1 MPSLELLLVDN
12 DPVFRMGFRS
22 MCQEFSSLKLVA
34 ETDLLTFWQA
44 CQVADNITSNNT
56 GNNTENTANTPG
68 KLLQE
73 LIPDQLNLII
83 LDIEVNN
90 LPEQLSTNMMPG
102 LSELSELSIINLCQ
116 QLKTKYPNLA
126 ILILT
131 ASQNLPLLLNIK
143 PYTNGYCPKGVDVN
157 ELIKCIKLATA
168 GKNYWFHLTVLENNQ
183 IVLNQSIDQPLNK
196 YNFSQNSRL
205 TTQNFLVNV
214 RKNLAA
220 SGIEEIES
228 ALKKINQEISEYR
241 ETFNQVPQASSK
253 NLTLWLNWLIM
264 TGQRR
269 ELLTAKWL
277 VSQMMPS
284 QTVLSSTAKQSPV
297 VSPENPLNGENSVG
311 NQINNHTNTQTN
323 NLINPPV
330 NNPINNNPV
339 NHSKN
344 TSLTKPINS
353 PVTIVNPQNLVNIA
367 NIRNV
372 LFDNTTKRLQS
383 NLSNLTKIPLEIDIL
398 RLGRKKELIYLA
410 LRQVEI
416 QLDELIF
423 SQVTPDQL
431 LDKRDQLLDNIWQAT
446 LTEFIG
452 KYYTLTVEKKTNFWQ
467 DGLVENIEVLPIL
480 LAEISVV
487 QTSILDKIPLV
498 HQLFSYLLFS
508 TPLVIDNETLLAD
521 DVRVMQR
528 AEFLL
533 QNLIL
538 QISNAVM
545 QPILNYFADVEEIKQ
560 KFYDRHL
567 LSTRE
572 IEKFRNNLSW
582 KYRLNQYFWEPQAI
596 FESSYNLLYLTDE
609 GMERITIYAPRR
621 DELVYLS
628 GVPLGVTLI
637 LETRDAIAPGLQ
649 ATLNFLGKGVVYLLT
664 QVIGKGIGLIG
675 RGIIQGVGSS
685 WQDIKQNKNKNK
697 SSKSPR

>member
-1 MPSLELLLVDN
+1 M
-12 DPVFRMGFRS
+12 
-22 MCQEFSSLKLVA
+22 A

-44 CQVADNITSNNT
+44 CQVADNIT
-56 GNNTENTANTPG
+56 GNNTDNIANIPV

-83 LDIEVNN
+83 LDIEFNN
-90 LPEQLSTNMMPG
+90 LPEQLSTTVMPG

-183 IVLNQSIDQPLNK
+183 IGVNQSIDQPGNK
-196 YNFSQNSRL
+196 YNFSQNSRS
-205 TTQNFLVNV
+205 TSQNFLVNV
-214 RKNLAA
+214 RKNLAT
-220 SGIEEIES
+220 SSIEEIEN

-241 ETFNQVPQASSK
+241 ETFSQVPQASST
-253 NLTLWLNWLIM
+253 NLTLWLNWLVM

-269 ELLTAKWL
+269 ELLTAKWF

-284 QTVLSSTAKQSPV
+284 QILSSTAKQSPV
-297 VSPENPLNGENSVG
+297 VSAENPLNGENSVG
-311 NQINNHTNTQTN
+311 NQINNQTN
-323 NLINPPV
+323 NQTDNLINSPI
-330 NNPINNNPV
+330 NNPIN
-339 NHSKN
+339 S
-344 TSLTKPINS
+344 SLTKPINS
-353 PVTIVNPQNLVNIA
+353 PVTIVNSESLVNIA

-383 NLSNLTKIPLEIDIL
+383 NLTNLTKIPLEIDIL

-423 SQVTPDQL
+423 SQVTVDQL
-431 LDKRDQLLDNIWQAT
+431 LDKRDQILENIWQAT

-467 DGLVENIEVLPIL
+467 DNQLENIEVLPIL
-480 LAEISVV
+480 LGEISAI

-498 HQLFSYLLFS
+498 YQLFCYLLFS

-596 FESSYNLLYLTDE
+596 FESSYSLLYLTDE

-649 ATLNFLGKGVVYLLT
+649 ATLNFLGKGLVYLLT
-664 QVIGKGIGLIG
+664 QVVGKGIGLIG

-685 WQDIKQNKNKNK
+685 WQDIKQNKNKSN
-697 SSKSPR
+697 SPKSPR

>member
-1 MPSLELLLVDN
+1 M
-12 DPVFRMGFRS
+12 
-22 MCQEFSSLKLVA
+22 A

-44 CQVADNITSNNT
+44 CQVADNIT
-56 GNNTENTANTPG
+56 GNNTDNIANIPV

-83 LDIEVNN
+83 LDIEFNN
-90 LPEQLSTNMMPG
+90 LPEQLSTTVMPG

-183 IVLNQSIDQPLNK
+183 IGVNQSIDQPGNK
-196 YNFSQNSRL
+196 YNFSQNSRS
-205 TTQNFLVNV
+205 TSQNFLVNV
-214 RKNLAA
+214 RKNLAT
-220 SGIEEIES
+220 SSIEEIEN

-241 ETFNQVPQASSK
+241 ETFSQVPQASST
-253 NLTLWLNWLIM
+253 NLTLWLNWLVM

-269 ELLTAKWL
+269 ELLTAKWF
-277 VSQMMPS
+277 VSQIMPS
-284 QTVLSSTAKQSPV
+284 QILSSTAKQSPV
-297 VSPENPLNGENSVG
+297 VSAENPLNGENSVG
-311 NQINNHTNTQTN
+311 NQINNQTN
-323 NLINPPV
+323 NQTDNLINSPI
-330 NNPINNNPV
+330 NNPIN
-339 NHSKN
+339 S
-344 TSLTKPINS
+344 SLTKPINS
-353 PVTIVNPQNLVNIA
+353 PVTIVNSESLVNIA

-383 NLSNLTKIPLEIDIL
+383 NLTNLTKIPLEIDIL

-423 SQVTPDQL
+423 SQVTVDQL
-431 LDKRDQLLDNIWQAT
+431 LDKRDQILENIWQAT

-467 DGLVENIEVLPIL
+467 DNQLENIEVLPIL
-480 LAEISVV
+480 LGEISVI
-487 QTSILDKIPLV
+487 QASILDKIPLV
-498 HQLFSYLLFS
+498 HQLFCYLLFS

-596 FESSYNLLYLTDE
+596 FESSYSLLYLTDE

-649 ATLNFLGKGVVYLLT
+649 ATLNFLGKGLVYLLT
-664 QVIGKGIGLIG
+664 QVVGKGIGLIG

-685 WQDIKQNKNKNK
+685 WQDIKQNKNKSN
-697 SSKSPR
+697 SPKSPR

>member
-12 DPVFRMGFRS
+12 DPIFRMGFRS

-44 CQVADNITSNNT
+44 SQVADHINT
-56 GNNTENTANTPG
+56 GNNIDNNSENIGNNQG

-83 LDIEVNN
+83 LDIEVNT
-90 LPEQLSTNMMPG
+90 LPEQSSTTLLLG
-102 LSELSELSIINLCQ
+102 LSELSESSIINLCQ

-131 ASQNLPLLLNIK
+131 ASQNFSLLSAIK
-143 PYTNGYCPKGVDVN
+143 PYTNGYCPKGVDVS

-183 IVLNQSIDQPLNK
+183 VGVNSSIDQPVNK
-196 YNFSQNSRL
+196 YSFSQNARSS
-205 TTQNFLVNV
+205 QNFLVKV
-214 RKNLAA
+214 RKNLAQ
-220 SGIEEIES
+220 SSIEEIER
-228 ALKKINQEISEYR
+228 ALNKINQEISQYR
-241 ETFNQVPQASSK
+241 QNFTSVPQASSQ

-277 VSQMMPS
+277 VSQMMPR
-284 QTVLSSTAKQSPV
+284 QPVLSSVSQQSPIK
-297 VSPENPLNGENSVG
+297 SPDNTLNGENSIG
-311 NQINNHTNTQTN
+311 NQINNQTN
-323 NLINPPV
+323 PQI
-330 NNPINNNPV
+330 NNPSNNPV
-339 NHSKN
+339 N

-353 PVTIVNPQNLVNIA
+353 PVTIVNPESLVNMA
-367 NIRNV
+367 NIRSV
-372 LFDNTTKRLQS
+372 LFDNTIKRLQT
-383 NLSNLTKIPLEIDIL
+383 NLTNLTKIPLEIDIL
-398 RLGRKKELIYLA
+398 KLGRKRELIYLA
-410 LRQVEI
+410 MRQVEI

-423 SQVTPDQL
+423 SQVTADQL
-431 LDKRDQLLDNIWQAT
+431 LDKREQILENIWQAT

-452 KYYTLTVEKKTNFWQ
+452 KYYTLTVQKKTNFWQ
-467 DGLVENIEVLPIL
+467 DNQLENIEVLPIL
-480 LAEISVV
+480 LGEISVI

-498 HQLFSYLLFS
+498 HQLLCYLLFS
-508 TPLVIDNETLLAD
+508 KPLVIDNETLSAD

-528 AEFLL
+528 AESLL

-596 FESSYNLLYLTDE
+596 FESSYNLLYLTDDGIE
-609 GMERITIYAPRR
+609 KITIYAPRR
-621 DELVYLS
+621 DELVQLS

-637 LETRDAIAPGLQ
+637 LETRDAIAPGLR
-649 ATLNFLGKGVVYLLT
+649 ATLNFLGKGLVYLLT
-664 QVIGKGIGLIG
+664 QVVGKGIGLIG
-675 RGIIQGVGSS
+675 RGVIQGIGSS
-685 WQDIKQNKNKNK
+685 WQDIKQAKNK
-697 SSKSPR
+697 SNSPKSPR